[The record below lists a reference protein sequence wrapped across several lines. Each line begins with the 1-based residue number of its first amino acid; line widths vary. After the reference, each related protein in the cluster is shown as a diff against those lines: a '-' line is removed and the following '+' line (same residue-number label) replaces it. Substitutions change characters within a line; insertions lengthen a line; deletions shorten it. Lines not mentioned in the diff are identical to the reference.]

1 MVPAP
6 LLYDA
11 VTLRHFAVAG
21 ELELCR
27 TLHDHLPLPRWAQA
41 VAGDI
46 DRGAAAGE
54 DGCLAVQGFTWLG
67 VPFADFDLEDV
78 LKIQRLRIGLSGGP
92 SDPSQHAGE
101 AESLHIA
108 EKLDGSIA
116 TDDGPAY
123 DFAVRRLGP
132 DRVRD
137 TVDILREAVRCG
149 ERTPDEAA
157 AIAALITDSGR
168 HLRRP
173 HSRYPAPD
181 YFA

>member
-1 MVPAP
+1 MALPP

-11 VTLRHFAVAG
+11 VTLRHFAVAE

-27 TLHDHLPLPRWAQA
+27 ILHDDRPPPRWTQA
-41 VAGDI
+41 VADEI
-46 DRGAAAGE
+46 DRGAAVGG
-54 DGCLAVQGFTWLG
+54 DGCMAVQAFTWLG
-67 VPFADFDLEDV
+67 APFTDFDLQDV
-78 LKIQRLRIGLSGGP
+78 AEIQRLRIGLSGGP
-92 SDPSQHAGE
+92 SDRARHAGE
-101 AESLHIA
+101 AESLHVA
-108 EKLDGSIA
+108 EKLGGSIA

-137 TVDILREAVRCG
+137 TVDILREAVRRG
-149 ERTPDEAA
+149 ERTRDEAA

-173 HSRYPAPD
+173 HPRYPDPE
-181 YFA
+181 YFV